1 MRQTG
6 LNMEIVKRRNRS
18 AILRL
23 ISGEGPI
30 SKKDIAARLSLTPAA
45 VTQICGEFMESGL
58 LLERGIGNEEV
69 IRAGRKKI
77 LIDINPVY
85 SFIYG
90 INIDPEKTEIALCDL
105 KGEAV
110 GITTV
115 KTVRE
120 VEPEAFLADIAAVCG
135 QLREETKISS
145 EKIAG
150 AGVGI
155 TGIVDRERTKSIRAY
170 GIWEKPVEIGRLLEE
185 QLHIPVKVENNVN
198 AFAAAELLFGRGR
211 RHDNLLLV
219 KWGPG
224 VGSSVI
230 IDSRIY
236 EGRHGKAAELGHFI
250 VEKDGE
256 LCGCGRRG
264 CLETKVAGWVLQK
277 KIPGFPDQMDGQN
290 SQELAQAVD
299 LFARAIVNAATI
311 LAPERVILYGG
322 LFRNPMLREMLTD
335 ACSSYDGELG
345 GGRICCSELAEKEG
359 YIGPVAFFVRENIF
373 CGGII

>member
-45 VTQICGEFMESGL
+45 VTQICGEFMETGL

-77 LIDINPVY
+77 LIDINPEY
-85 SFIYG
+85 RFIYG

-115 KTVRE
+115 KTLRE

-135 QLREETKISS
+135 QLRKETQISS
-145 EKIAG
+145 ERIAG

-170 GIWEKPVEIGRLLEE
+170 GIWEKPVEIGSLLEE
-185 QLHIPVKVENNVN
+185 RLHIPVKVENNVN

-264 CLETKVAGWVLQK
+264 CLETKVAAWVLQK
-277 KIPGFPDQMDGQN
+277 KIPGFPDRMDGQN
-290 SQELAQAVD
+290 GQELEQAVD

-322 LFRNPMLREMLTD
+322 LFRNPMIRQMLTD
-335 ACSSYDGELG
+335 ACSNYDRELG
-345 GGRICCSELAEKEG
+345 GGRICYSELAEKEA

-373 CGGII
+373 CGV